1 MILITIL
8 FLILRMTL
16 PLILILQMTT
26 LNHSNDLPFC
36 LYFFRIK
43 CLNQLNP
50 NNLFTI
56 VNPSLTSCARS
67 PSLTPLKHGYLSVSV
82 TYTNGSITM
91 NTNLMLWEMNDARGM
106 GMYPFSKW
114 RLDYFDF
121 ILFSSVF
128 GFKCPSTVA
137 TYRWNKFL
145 IFWIRR
151 YKNLWP
157 NVVLSVSNSK
167 RYVMLLDTSGLYQH
181 IPKRKIQPKYFNS
194 WKVSSLFY
202 KVLSILNVNMT

>member
-1 MILITIL
+1 MCQESII
-8 FLILRMTL
+8 
-16 PLILILQMTT
+16 
-26 LNHSNDLPFC
+26 
-36 LYFFRIK
+36 
-43 CLNQLNP
+43 
-50 NNLFTI
+50 
-56 VNPSLTSCARS
+56 NPSEAWLLERISDLYDWIDYYEYELNAFRDERR
-67 PSLTPLKHGYLSVSV
+67 KKGYVPIFQMKTGLF
-82 TYTNGSITM
+82 
-91 NTNLMLWEMNDARGM
+91 W
-106 GMYPFSKW
+106 
-114 RLDYFDF
+114 F

-128 GFKCPSTVA
+128 GFKCPSTLA
-137 TYRWNKFL
+137 TYRWKKFL

-202 KVLSILNVNMT
+202 KVPSILNVNMT